1 MKTGVQNGSGKRA
14 HGQGRM
20 WLSKFVSGYSLKGK
34 KRRERYY
41 SPIPLMLSLGELDE
55 VWNRVFNV
63 GLTKCSLSQSHESS
77 FVDPFKSSIKN
88 RAVFKKLNDF
98 SIFIL

>member
-34 KRRERYY
+34 KGEKGT
-41 SPIPLMLSLGELDE
+41 IP
-55 VWNRVFNV
+55 
-63 GLTKCSLSQSHESS
+63 
-77 FVDPFKSSIKN
+77 PFI
-88 RAVFKKLNDF
+88 
-98 SIFIL
+98 